1 MTVQKI
7 TIDKVV
13 FVDGNVTFMIVVT
26 NTGDCNLTDV
36 KVTEIYNS
44 AELDLLDI
52 KDDDG
57 GRWTRSGD
65 VFSYSGNLTVGS
77 STNFTVV
84 FKALVNGTLL
94 NQVNATSNQTDNKTG
109 NNTTDVK
116 SLCDL
121 VIYKSVN
128 VTSVDLYGFVEW
140 TITVINKGPNTAEN
154 VYVIDTLPEGLE
166 LVNLPSNC
174 SYVQDGFRWN
184 IGELLANKNVTL
196 KIVTKAQTIGNK
208 TNIVVVYTT
217 TNETDKTNNK
227 ANNTTFVSSSCD
239 LVISKSVNASSVYIN
254 ELVEWNITVVNNG
267 PNSAMDVVVND
278 NLPAGLKVISATP
291 SVGQF
296 DINTGI
302 WRIGDMDNNTSVF
315 LVLVTQVLTEGSI
328 TNIVV
333 VNTTT
338 PETNYTNNEANNTTV
353 VNPICDLEISKIVNL
368 KEVYV
373 GENVIWTIKVKNNG
387 PSTAYDIKVVDQLPK
402 ALKVIAYKV
411 TKGSFDMNSCV
422 WTIKSLGKGDSA
434 ILTLKTKVVGEGIIT
449 NPVSV
454 NTTTE
459 ESDYTNNKANDTT
472 KSLPIVDL
480 ELKKYS
486 DKIVYK
492 KGDKM
497 HWTIVVTNNGPS
509 TAKDVVVSDVLP
521 SGVKFISFKAS
532 KGSYDVSTGKWNIGE
547 LANGETV
554 FIEIYCKVITAGSIT
569 NYATVTS
576 STKDSN
582 LTNNHDSST
591 ILVNDTP
598 EEPDV
603 PDEPD
608 HPVTMHSTGNPLAY
622 LLVAICILVGS
633 FWSRNR
639 KE

>member
-1 MTVQKI
+1 
-7 TIDKVV
+7 
-13 FVDGNVTFMIVVT
+13 
-26 NTGDCNLTDV
+26 LT
-36 KVTEIYNS
+36 
-44 AELDLLDI
+44 A
-52 KDDDG
+52 
-57 GRWTRSGD
+57 
-65 VFSYSGNLTVGS
+65 GS
-77 STNFTVV
+77 SANFTVV

-94 NQVNATSNQTDNKTG
+94 NQVNASSNETDNKTG
-109 NNTTDVK
+109 NNTTDVG

-121 VIYKSVN
+121 VIYKDVN
-128 VTSVDLYGFVEW
+128 VTSIDLYGLVEW
-140 TITVINKGPNTAEN
+140 TITVINNGPNTAED

-174 SYVQDGFRWN
+174 SYVQDGLRWD

-196 KIVTKAQTIGNK
+196 KLITKAQTIGKK

-217 TNETDKTNNK
+217 TNETDKTNNE

-239 LVISKSVNASSVYIN
+239 LVVSKTVNASSVYIN

-267 PNSAMDVVVND
+267 PYSAVDVVVKD
-278 NLPAGLKVISATP
+278 NLPAGLKVIGATP

-302 WRIGDMDNNTSVF
+302 WRIGDMENNTSVF
-315 LVLVTQVLTEGSI
+315 LVLVTQVLTEGAI

-338 PETNYTNNEANNTTV
+338 PETNDTNNEANNTTV

-387 PSTAYDIKVVDQLPK
+387 PSTAYDIKVEDQLPK
-402 ALKVIAYKV
+402 ALKAISYKV
-411 TKGSFDMNSCV
+411 TKGSFNMNSCV
-422 WTIKSLGKGDSA
+422 WTIKSLGKGASA
-434 ILTLKTKVVGEGIIT
+434 ILTLTTKIVGEGIIT

-459 ESDYTNNKANDTT
+459 ESDYTNNKANDST

-486 DKIVYK
+486 DKIKYT

-521 SGVKFISFKAS
+521 SGIKFISFKAS

-547 LANGETV
+547 LENGETV
-554 FIEIYCKVITAGSIT
+554 FIEIYCKVINPGSIT
-569 NYATVTS
+569 NYARVTTS
-576 STKDSN
+576 IKDSDP
-582 LTNNHDSST
+582 TNDRDSSS
-591 ILVNDTP
+591 ILVNDI
-598 EEPDV
+598 
-603 PDEPD
+603 PDEPVEPD
-608 HPVTMHSTGNPLAY
+608 EPVHPDSPKVTMHSTGNPLAY
-622 LLVAICILVGS
+622 LLVAICILLGS